1 MQKGELPT
9 KLILGNPIAAAVL
22 VRGYFSPVQSLL
34 CNPRTFV
41 YYRPHL
47 VAPRAT
53 GLILFPYDHHPDRVI
68 IVVAHGLLIYSPASC
83 ALLSGAD
90 HPRSSPYFVERSSR
104 QMNTSV
110 SNEDTHMS
118 HAAHSCC
125 RGNERPVCAGG
136 REAVFSE

>member
-22 VRGYFSPVQSLL
+22 VRGYLSPVQSLL

-53 GLILFPYDHHPDRVI
+53 GLILCPYDHHPDRVI
-68 IVVAHGLLIYSPASC
+68 IVVAQHGLLIDRLARRLASC

-90 HPRSSPYFVERSSR
+90 HPRSSPYFVER
-104 QMNTSV
+104 
-110 SNEDTHMS
+110 
-118 HAAHSCC
+118 
-125 RGNERPVCAGG
+125 
-136 REAVFSE
+136 